1 MTEYIEKEYL
11 LQEYERQRASGS
23 VSFRNIIENA
33 PTLTIGD
40 ESDPEDVTLHRIC
53 MEHFERGIKVGQ
65 ILGTVKEGEL

>member
-33 PTLTIGD
+33 PTLLVGD
-40 ESDPEDVTLHRIC
+40 ESDPGEGTLHRIL
-53 MEHFERGIKVGQ
+53 MEHFERGVKVGQ
-65 ILGTVKEGEL
+65 ILGTIKEGEL

>member
-33 PTLTIGD
+33 PTLLVGD
-40 ESDPEDVTLHRIC
+40 ESDPGEGTLHRIL
-53 MEHFERGIKVGQ
+53 MEHFERGVKVGQ

>member
-33 PTLTIGD
+33 PTLTIG
-40 ESDPEDVTLHRIC
+40 ESDPEEVTLHRIC